1 MDLIE
6 IVTKREWD
14 IFQSDG
20 IFYVRLK
27 ARRVMLSRKVTYD
40 PCDRFE
46 GMNNHVVRSGSWV
59 SR

>member
-20 IFYVRLK
+20 IFYVSLK
-27 ARRVMLSRKVTYD
+27 AIQS
-40 PCDRFE
+40 
-46 GMNNHVVRSGSWV
+46 
-59 SR
+59 